1 MSPPSLSPPSLY
13 APRARAWLIAATFFI
28 SCAYFYQGTGWNQN
42 SHFDL
47 ARALAEQHSVRIDRY
62 ERNTGDKALYQGHY
76 YSDKAPG
83 LSLAAL
89 PAISAAGMLARVF
102 PVSRVP
108 ALQLYLATILTS
120 SLAIALAAAVLF
132 LMLLNLNIKPGAA
145 AFAVAVFGLGTPMW
159 IYATQFWGHAL
170 ASACLVFAFAAAD
183 GLQQAGSST
192 RHFALAA
199 AVGMAAGWAVVTEFP
214 AAIPAV
220 MIGVMALVYCWR
232 SASSTRN
239 FLCNG
244 AALCFTA
251 GLCLATILIY
261 QKAAFGSPSRLGYEY
276 VVNYQDTLQHGA
288 LGLTYP
294 KWHPLIALL
303 LGKRCGLLL
312 FAPILVVA
320 PFGLRRLWRSGLP
333 RLSLCVSAG
342 IAVYYLLFNA
352 SYLHWQA
359 GASFGPRYLSPGLP
373 FACLFVAPV
382 WERSRPAIKALL
394 AGLATFGVGVA
405 LAGVATRPVIPEAV
419 TFPIKDALQ
428 EFARGEMYQQG
439 GAWNL
444 GSRAGLHGMMSLMPL
459 LAMWAIAAAIWWRMA
474 RNERQGPGGF
484 RFNTRSSRSRAVTP
498 CS

>member
-1 MSPPSLSPPSLY
+1 MQRQVHASSAVTWRGP
-13 APRARAWLIAATFFI
+13 AWLIVATLFV
-28 SCAYFYQGTGWNQN
+28 CYAYFYQGTGWNQN

-62 ERNTGDKALYQGHY
+62 QWNTGDKALYQGHY

-120 SLAIALAAAVLF
+120 SLAIALAAVVLF
-132 LMLLNLNIKPGAA
+132 LMLLNWNITPGAA

-170 ASACLVFAFAAAD
+170 ASACLVSAFAAAD
-183 GLQQAGSST
+183 RLRRPCSSA
-192 RHFALAA
+192 RQFALAA
-199 AVGMAAGWAVVTEFP
+199 AVGLAGGWAVVTEFP

-220 MIGVMALVYCWR
+220 MIGVMALGYCWR
-232 SASSTRN
+232 SAPSTKN
-239 FLCNG
+239 FLWNG
-244 AALCFTA
+244 AALCLTG

-261 QKAAFGSPSRLGYEY
+261 QKAAFGSPFRLGYEY

-294 KWHPLIALL
+294 KWHPLLALL
-303 LGKRCGLLL
+303 FGKRCGLLL
-312 FAPILVVA
+312 FSPILLVA
-320 PFGLRRLWRSGLP
+320 PVGFRLLWRAGLP

-342 IAVYYLLFNA
+342 IAIYYLLFNA

-382 WERSRPAIKALL
+382 WEHTKPAIKAVLALL
-394 AGLATFGVGVA
+394 AAFGVGVA
-405 LAGVATRPVIPEAV
+405 IAGVAARPVIFEAV
-419 TFPIKDALQ
+419 TFPIKDAVQ
-428 EFARGEMYQQG
+428 AFARGELYQQG
-439 GAWNL
+439 EAWDL
-444 GSRAGLHGMMSLMPL
+444 GSRAGLHGMMSLAPL
-459 LAMWAIAAAIWWRMA
+459 LAAWVVVAAIWWRMM
-474 RNERQGPGGF
+474 RNERQAPVGTDLKPA
-484 RFNTRSSRSRAVTP
+484 SAAHVQ
-498 CS
+498 

>member
-1 MSPPSLSPPSLY
+1 MQHQVPATSRV
-13 APRARAWLIAATFFI
+13 APRARAWLIAATLFV
-28 SCAYFYQGTGWNQN
+28 SYAYFYQGTGWNQN

-47 ARALAEQHSVRIDRY
+47 ARALAEQHSVRIDSY
-62 ERNTGDKALYQGHY
+62 EWNTGDKAFYQGHY

-83 LSLAAL
+83 LSLAAV
-89 PAISAAGMLARVF
+89 PAVSAGAVLARPLHDV
-102 PVSRVP
+102 RVP

-120 SLAIALAAAVLF
+120 SLSIALMAAALF
-132 LMLLNLNIKPGAA
+132 LMLLSWNITPGAA

-183 GLQQAGSST
+183 GLRQAGSST
-192 RHFALAA
+192 RQFALAA

-220 MIGVMALVYCWR
+220 MIGVMTLVYSWR
-232 SASSTRN
+232 SAPSTKN
-239 FLCNG
+239 FLWNG
-244 AALCFTA
+244 AALCLSA
-251 GLCLATILIY
+251 GLCVATILIY
-261 QKAAFGSPSRLGYEY
+261 QKAAFGSPFHLGYEY

-294 KWHPLIALL
+294 KSHPLIALL
-303 LGKRCGLLL
+303 FGKRCGLLL

-320 PFGLRRLWRSGLP
+320 PVGFRLLWRAGLP
-333 RLSLCVSAG
+333 RPILCVSAG
-342 IAVYYLLFNA
+342 IAIYYLLFNA

-382 WERSRPAIKALL
+382 WERSTPALKAVL

-428 EFARGEMYQQG
+428 AFARGELYQQG
-439 GAWNL
+439 EAWNL
-444 GSRAGLHGMMSLMPL
+444 GLRAGLHGMMSLAPL
-459 LAMWAIAAAIWWRMA
+459 LVAWVVVAAIWWRMA
-474 RNERQGPGGF
+474 RNER
-484 RFNTRSSRSRAVTP
+484 RSPVHTDLQPASAGHVQ
-498 CS
+498 